1 MLLGLQAVLFVAITD
16 HRALKY
22 FTTKQLLN
30 PRQARWA
37 NIVADYNFKITY
49 CSGTANI
56 VADALTRKHS
66 KLITQK
72 EKDIT
77 AQTQLF
83 LDPSCV
89 IAAIGEGSA
98 NIESGSLNEAE
109 QAENPYQ
116 LVDRILQANRSHE
129 SLDQYRQMARKE
141 EQGWKLQDSL
151 LTQFGKLMVPDMD
164 ALQTHLINEAHS
176 TPVTV
181 HPGKTKT
188 AKLLS
193 VQYYWLGLPNDCST
207 FVSNCQTC
215 RQMHVP

>member
-1 MLLGLQAVLFVAITD
+1 MLLDLQAVPFVAITD
-16 HRALKY
+16 HCALKY

-37 NIVADYNFKITY
+37 DIVADYNFKITY
-49 CSGTANI
+49 CSGTVNV

-66 KLITQK
+66 KLVTQK

-83 LDPSCV
+83 LNPSCI
-89 IAAIGEGSA
+89 IAAIGEGSM
-98 NIESGSLNEAE
+98 NIESGSPNEAE

-116 LVDRILQANRSHE
+116 LVDQILQANRSHK
-129 SLDQYRQMARKE
+129 SLDQYCQMARKE

-151 LTQFGKLMVPDMD
+151 LTQFRKLMVPDMN

-176 TPVTV
+176 TPVTA
-181 HPGKTKT
+181 HSGKTKT

-193 VQYYWLGLPNDCST
+193 DQYYWPGLLNDCSV
-207 FVSNCQTC
+207 FVLNC
-215 RQMHVP
+215 